1 MNLRIPFCKLLHSL
15 LSVTLS
21 QSISVVTSW
30 AEQAAYKVDDT
41 KEVSLKI
48 SFFYAIGRSHLNSF
62 SFHGSTPIRHP
73 SAVFIT

>member
-30 AEQAAYKVDDT
+30 VEQAAYKVDDT
-41 KEVSLKI
+41 TEVSLKI
-48 SFFYAIGRSHLNSF
+48 SFF
-62 SFHGSTPIRHP
+62 
-73 SAVFIT
+73 